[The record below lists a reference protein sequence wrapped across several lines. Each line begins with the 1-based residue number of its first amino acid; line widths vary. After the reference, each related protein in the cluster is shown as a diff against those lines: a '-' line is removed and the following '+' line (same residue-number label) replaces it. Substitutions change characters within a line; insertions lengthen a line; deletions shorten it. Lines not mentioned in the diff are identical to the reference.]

1 LNTHDDKVAQWLAP
15 LEMVGGV
22 GVEIGAGN
30 SPIPGIW
37 PVYVDC
43 FREFGFEACRGDYYG
58 HACML
63 PFHDHSLDYVA
74 SSHVLEHVANPVAA
88 FAEWYRVLK
97 PGGLIYLVVPDRR
110 HTWDHTRPLT
120 PVEHFLEDFERGTTP
135 CDATHIDDF
144 AGGSDWKLFSP
155 STPPEDVAAKQAEL
169 ARGMHE
175 AVARGEH
182 INIHFHTFE
191 PANLLELIARLR
203 TWPPTRFKWEVVDQA
218 ERFPDTHPQGFLVV
232 IRVNKGWRERAEAD
246 WFRIRTNDSR
256 LAVVREDAEPFA
268 DFVKRCR
275 GLGGVQ

>member
-1 LNTHDDKVAQWLAP
+1 MTHEEKIARWIGEGKV
-15 LEMVGGV
+15 GT
-22 GVEIGAGN
+22 EIGPGS
-30 SPIPGIW
+30 SPIPGLDPAPI
-37 PVYVDC
+37 YVDC
-43 FREFGFEACRGDYYG
+43 FKTFAAAPCRADYYG
-58 HACML
+58 HACAL

-120 PVEHFLEDFERGTTP
+120 PVEHFLEDYARGTTP

-144 AGGSDWKLFSP
+144 ALGSDWRLFSP
-155 STPPEDVAAKQAEL
+155 ATPPGEVPAKQAEL

-175 AVARGEH
+175 AVARGED

-191 PANLLELIARLR
+191 PANVLALIERLHS
-203 TWPPTRFKWEVVDQA
+203 WPPLRFKWELVDQA
-218 ERFPDTHPQGFLVV
+218 ERFPNDSPYGFLAV
-232 IRVNKGWRERAEAD
+232 IRVNKGWAERAASD
-246 WFRIRTNDSR
+246 WFRVRTDYR
-256 LAVVREDAEPFA
+256 RRAVLREDAEPFA

-275 GLGGVQ
+275 GLGGVR